1 MNNTFKVPEFI
12 IKLDSKVKASE
23 RIKIESSKDTYKVFK
38 EVFDADTI
46 DWTETMIILALSNSN
61 KVLGFYKLSSGGQ
74 TGVICDPKIVFQFA
88 LLSNASNIILA
99 HNHPSGTLQ
108 PSKADKVITEK
119 IKEAGKLLDIKLLDH
134 LIITSEGYYSF
145 ADNCLL

>member
-1 MNNTFKVPEFI
+1 MNNTFKVPEFT

-23 RIKIESSKDTYKVFK
+23 RITIASSKDSYKVFK
-38 EVFDADTI
+38 EVFDADSI

-88 LLSNASNIILA
+88 LLSNASNIILS
-99 HNHPSGTLQ
+99 HNHPSGSLQ
-108 PSKADKVITEK
+108 PSKADKAITDK
-119 IKEAGKLLDIKLLDH
+119 IKEAGKLLDIRLLDH

-145 ADNCLL
+145 ADNCLI